1 MLSGLRS
8 LVPHELGSVILP
20 MFSGDGPLTSEP
32 IEFRSRSTGGP
43 PVPPVRPP
51 SAPAGFHV
59 MAKPTGAICN
69 LDCSYC
75 FYLSKAALYPGVR
88 SRMTDDVMEI
98 YIRQLIESHVA
109 PQVTIAWQGGEP
121 TLMGL
126 SFFERAVEI
135 AERYRR
141 PGQHILHTIQTN
153 ATLLDATWGA
163 FLSKH
168 HFLVGVSLD
177 GPPACHDAYRVDKR
191 GRPTSD
197 RVLQGL
203 GILRLHRV
211 NYNILCTVHAANV
224 ADPVGVYRYLRDECG
239 GNSFSSSRSLNT
251 SRPSQTVRRSAVGP

>member
-126 SFFERAVEI
+126 SSRT
-135 AERYRR
+135 RSR
-141 PGQHILHTIQTN
+141 
-153 ATLLDATWGA
+153 LLA
-163 FLSKH
+163 L
-168 HFLVGVSLD
+168 
-177 GPPACHDAYRVDKR
+177 PPT
-191 GRPTSD
+191 RPTHPPHHSD
-197 RVLQGL
+197 ER
-203 GILRLHRV
+203 
-211 NYNILCTVHAANV
+211 NII
-224 ADPVGVYRYLRDECG
+224 GRDVREP
-239 GNSFSSSRSLNT
+239 FSASTTFS
-251 SRPSQTVRRSAVGP
+251 